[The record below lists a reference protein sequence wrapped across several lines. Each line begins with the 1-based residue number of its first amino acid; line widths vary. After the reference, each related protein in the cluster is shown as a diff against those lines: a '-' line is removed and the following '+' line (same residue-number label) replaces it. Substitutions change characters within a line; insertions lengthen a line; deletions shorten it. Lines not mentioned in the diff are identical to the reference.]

1 MAFTFHLTVLS
12 IFYCN
17 VSPNQTSISQIHTR
31 TKKYQAITNCNCSF
45 CYIGSVASL
54 HCHGYNSLLV
64 QRCLLCQ
71 ERYSNWRTPFRNT
84 QKIQKSIRL
93 KRSAT
98 EPLLHLLTSTS
109 FGSCWFV
116 VASLLKLVKVH
127 SQRFVFQW
135 MPKSNPKTF
144 FLSQHSSSYTML
156 KPAHVV

>member
-1 MAFTFHLTVLS
+1 MAITFQLTVLS

-17 VSPNQTSISQIHTR
+17 VSPNRTSISQIHTR

-45 CYIGSVASL
+45 CYIGSVAPL

-98 EPLLHLLTSTS
+98 EPLLHLLTSRS

-127 SQRFVFQW
+127 NDLF
-135 MPKSNPKTF
+135 SNECLNPIPRLS
-144 FLSQHSSSYTML
+144 FLNQKLS
-156 KPAHVV
+156 AHIQC